1 MGKRLSRDISE
12 CETYCSSTPRGLS
25 SYRISSL
32 NSFPSAHLLW
42 TTVLDCTTKAGSSHL
57 NEDLS
62 LLTSSD
68 LLPPVPFH
76 TARCWTLCTLPNAQ
90 PPGQKYSSRGREEKI
105 FRLIHPLHNP
115 RCSIHW
121 VTLQI
126 GPGTWTHHEY
136 RVVFPPCSDSAAVLT
151 GAVNQ
156 SNFDDISPWIKF
168 GTLFG

>member
-1 MGKRLSRDISE
+1 MGKRLSGDISE

-32 NSFPSAHLLW
+32 NSFPSARLLW
-42 TTVLDCTTKAGSSHL
+42 TTVLDCTTKAGSHL
-57 NEDLS
+57 DEDLS
-62 LLTSSD
+62 LLTSPD

-76 TARCWTLCTLPNAQ
+76 TERCWTLCTLPNAQ

-156 SNFDDISPWIKF
+156 SNFDDISPWINF